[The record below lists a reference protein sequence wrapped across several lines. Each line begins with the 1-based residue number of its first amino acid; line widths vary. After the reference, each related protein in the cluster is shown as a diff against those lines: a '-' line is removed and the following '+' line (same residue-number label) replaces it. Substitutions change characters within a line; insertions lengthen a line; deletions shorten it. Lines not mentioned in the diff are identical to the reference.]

1 MTIGEVIEMLK
12 QIFAFLMDLFNEYF
26 AGNKEEAPEGETEE
40 TV

>member
-12 QIFAFLMDLFNEYF
+12 QIYAFIMDLFNTYF
-26 AGNKEEAPEGETEE
+26 GGKEEAPEGETEE